1 MTTKHGK
8 DDAPIIEPPDPQ
20 TPPVQVQ
27 VVPKTREEVGPVHF
41 EDASGNDN
49 GWAHYHVPAALRE
62 RTLLWR
68 HMVHEQ
74 NHQLGN
80 GTWVYRL
87 THTSAVGPEEKDP
100 NLEAIE
106 VPSDAEPND
115 A

>member
-1 MTTKHGK
+1 MTTKHAK
-8 DDAPIIEPPDPQ
+8 DEAPIIDPPDPE

-27 VVPKTREEVGPVHF
+27 VVPKTREDVGPVHF

-49 GWAHYHVPAALRE
+49 GWAHYHVPPALRE

-68 HMVHEQ
+68 YMTHEQ
-74 NHQLGN
+74 NHQLGD

-87 THTSAVGPEEKDP
+87 TSTSGVGADEKDP

-106 VPSDAEPND
+106 APSDEATSG